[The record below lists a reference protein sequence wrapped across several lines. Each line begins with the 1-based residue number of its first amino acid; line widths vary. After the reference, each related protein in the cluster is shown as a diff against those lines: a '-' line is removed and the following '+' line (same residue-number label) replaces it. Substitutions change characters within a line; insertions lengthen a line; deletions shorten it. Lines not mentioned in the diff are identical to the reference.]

1 MADPSIGGGRD
12 VWASTAMLE
21 ATRAERARHA
31 AACRDAAGAIAA
43 AAAKRGL
50 TPMAPL
56 GRVAALRAA
65 LTRLGLD
72 DGELASEETL
82 AAALGDWALQHADRN
97 VADDGPHIGA
107 GDADDQDLL
116 AAAAIFDVRVV
127 VVSAACETPLVY
139 DLGNED
145 DEAVVV
151 LGHGGAAAYC
161 ELAPKHVPK
170 SHARRLHA
178 AAYAALVAQQHAPA
192 AALRCVL
199 CGAVR
204 PRAGPPSTK
213 PPPLE
218 AEEAPADPD
227 AALAKLRAAIDAR
240 SADVISCE
248 AALRESENDAFAATF
263 GGSGG
268 DPALASAA
276 AVARRYALRA
286 SRAELEAA
294 KATAAVTEL
303 RRDLAEALARE
314 ATLRAAHAYAASST
328 PGNPR
333 DVGLSQKRE
342 CSYTL

>member
-31 AACRDAAGAIAA
+31 ASCRDAAGAIAA
-43 AAAKRGL
+43 AAARRGL
-50 TPMAPL
+50 APMAPL

-72 DGELASEETL
+72 DGELASEATL
-82 AAALGDWALQHADRN
+82 AAALEDWAAQHADRN

-139 DLGNED
+139 DVGNED

-178 AAYAALVAQQHAPA
+178 AAYAALVAAQHAPAA

-204 PRAGPPSTK
+204 PRGPPSTK

-218 AEEAPADPD
+218 AEEAPEVPD
-227 AALAKLRAAIDAR
+227 AALAKLRAA
-240 SADVISCE
+240 VESCE

-286 SRAELEAA
+286 ARAELEAA
-294 KATAAVTEL
+294 KAAAAVTEL

-314 ATLRAAHAYAASST
+314 ATLRAAHAGAS
-328 PGNPR
+328 
-333 DVGLSQKRE
+333 
-342 CSYTL
+342 

>member
-21 ATRAERARHA
+21 ATRAARARHA
-31 AACRDAAGAIAA
+31 ASCRDAAGAIAA
-43 AAAKRGL
+43 AAARRGL

-82 AAALGDWALQHADRN
+82 AAALGDWAAQHADRN

-204 PRAGPPSTK
+204 PRGPPSTK

-227 AALAKLRAAIDAR
+227 AALAKLRAA
-240 SADVISCE
+240 VESCE
-248 AALRESENDAFAATF
+248 AALRESENQAFAATF

-286 SRAELEAA
+286 ARAELEAS
-294 KATAAVTEL
+294 KAAAAVTEL

-314 ATLRAAHAYAASST
+314 ATLRAAHAGAS
-328 PGNPR
+328 
-333 DVGLSQKRE
+333 
-342 CSYTL
+342 

>member
-1 MADPSIGGGRD
+1 
-12 VWASTAMLE
+12 MLE

-31 AACRDAAGAIAA
+31 ASCRDAAGAIAA
-43 AAAKRGL
+43 AAARRGL
-50 TPMAPL
+50 APMAPL

-170 SHARRLHA
+170 YARRLHA

-213 PPPLE
+213 PPPLDE
-218 AEEAPADPD
+218 ATPADPD
-227 AALAKLRAAIDAR
+227 ALAKLRAAIDAR
-240 SADVISCE
+240 AADVESCE

-314 ATLRAAHAYAASST
+314 AALRAAHAGAS
-328 PGNPR
+328 
-333 DVGLSQKRE
+333 
-342 CSYTL
+342 

>member
-31 AACRDAAGAIAA
+31 ASCRDAAGAIAA
-43 AAAKRGL
+43 AAARRGL
-50 TPMAPL
+50 APMAPL

-170 SHARRLHA
+170 YARRLHA

-192 AALRCVL
+192 ATALRCVL

-227 AALAKLRAAIDAR
+227 AALAKLRAA
-240 SADVISCE
+240 VESCE

-286 SRAELEAA
+286 ARAELEAS
-294 KATAAVTEL
+294 KAAAAVTEL

-314 ATLRAAHAYAASST
+314 ATLRAAHAGAS
-328 PGNPR
+328 
-333 DVGLSQKRE
+333 
-342 CSYTL
+342 

>member
-31 AACRDAAGAIAA
+31 AMCRDAAGAIAA
-43 AAAKRGL
+43 AAARRGL
-50 TPMAPL
+50 APMAPL

-82 AAALGDWALQHADRN
+82 AAALGDWAAQHADRS

-151 LGHGGAAAYC
+151 LGHGGAAYC

-170 SHARRLHA
+170 YARRLHA

-192 AALRCVL
+192 AAALRCVL

-204 PRAGPPSTK
+204 PRGPPSTK

-227 AALAKLRAAIDAR
+227 AALAKLRAA
-240 SADVISCE
+240 VESCE
-248 AALRESENDAFAATF
+248 AALRESENQAFAATF

-286 SRAELEAA
+286 ARAELEAA
-294 KATAAVTEL
+294 KAAAAVTEL

-314 ATLRAAHAYAASST
+314 ATLRAAHAGAS
-328 PGNPR
+328 
-333 DVGLSQKRE
+333 
-342 CSYTL
+342 

>member
-31 AACRDAAGAIAA
+31 ASCRDAAGAIAA
-43 AAAKRGL
+43 AAARRGL
-50 TPMAPL
+50 APMAPL

-161 ELAPKHVPK
+161 ELAPKHVPR

-227 AALAKLRAAIDAR
+227 AALAKLRAA
-240 SADVISCE
+240 VESCE

-286 SRAELEAA
+286 ARAELEAS
-294 KATAAVTEL
+294 KAAAAVTEL

-314 ATLRAAHAYAASST
+314 AALRAAHAGAS
-328 PGNPR
+328 
-333 DVGLSQKRE
+333 
-342 CSYTL
+342 

>member
-31 AACRDAAGAIAA
+31 ASCRDAAGAIAA
-43 AAAKRGL
+43 AAARRGL

-82 AAALGDWALQHADRN
+82 AAALGDWAAQHADRN

-170 SHARRLHA
+170 YARRLHA

-227 AALAKLRAAIDAR
+227 AALAKLRAA
-240 SADVISCE
+240 VESCE

-263 GGSGG
+263 GGSGS

-286 SRAELEAA
+286 ARAELEAA
-294 KATAAVTEL
+294 KAAAAVTEL

-314 ATLRAAHAYAASST
+314 ATLRAAHAGAS
-328 PGNPR
+328 
-333 DVGLSQKRE
+333 
-342 CSYTL
+342 

>member
-31 AACRDAAGAIAA
+31 ATCRDAAGAIAA
-43 AAAKRGL
+43 AAARRGL
-50 TPMAPL
+50 APMAPL

-97 VADDGPHIGA
+97 VADDGPPIGA

-204 PRAGPPSTK
+204 PRGPPSTK

-227 AALAKLRAAIDAR
+227 AALAKLRAA
-240 SADVISCE
+240 VESCE
-248 AALRESENDAFAATF
+248 AALRESENDAFTATF

-268 DPALASAA
+268 DPALTSAA

-286 SRAELEAA
+286 ARAELEAA
-294 KATAAVTEL
+294 KAAAAVTEL

-314 ATLRAAHAYAASST
+314 ATLRAAHAGAS
-328 PGNPR
+328 
-333 DVGLSQKRE
+333 
-342 CSYTL
+342 

>member
-1 MADPSIGGGRD
+1 MADPSTGGGRD

-31 AACRDAAGAIAA
+31 ASCRDAAGAIAA
-43 AAAKRGL
+43 AAARRGL
-50 TPMAPL
+50 APMAPL

-204 PRAGPPSTK
+204 PRGPPSTK

-218 AEEAPADPD
+218 AEEAPVDPD
-227 AALAKLRAAIDAR
+227 AALAKLRAA
-240 SADVISCE
+240 VESCE

-286 SRAELEAA
+286 ARAELEAA
-294 KATAAVTEL
+294 KAAAAVTEL

-314 ATLRAAHAYAASST
+314 ATLRAAHAGAS
-328 PGNPR
+328 
-333 DVGLSQKRE
+333 
-342 CSYTL
+342 

>member
-31 AACRDAAGAIAA
+31 ASCRDAAGAIAA
-43 AAAKRGL
+43 AAARRGL
-50 TPMAPL
+50 APMAPL

-82 AAALGDWALQHADRN
+82 AAALGDWAAQHADRN

-192 AALRCVL
+192 AAALRCVL

-204 PRAGPPSTK
+204 PRTGPPSTK

-227 AALAKLRAAIDAR
+227 AALAKLRAA
-240 SADVISCE
+240 VESCE

-286 SRAELEAA
+286 ARAELEAS
-294 KATAAVTEL
+294 KAAAAVTEL

-314 ATLRAAHAYAASST
+314 ATLRAAHAGAS
-328 PGNPR
+328 
-333 DVGLSQKRE
+333 
-342 CSYTL
+342 

>member
-31 AACRDAAGAIAA
+31 ASCRDAAGAIAA
-43 AAAKRGL
+43 AAARRGL
-50 TPMAPL
+50 APMAPL

-82 AAALGDWALQHADRN
+82 AAALGDWAAQHADRN

-170 SHARRLHA
+170 YARRLHA

-204 PRAGPPSTK
+204 PRGPPSTK

-227 AALAKLRAAIDAR
+227 AALAKLRAA
-240 SADVISCE
+240 VESCE

-286 SRAELEAA
+286 ARAELEAA
-294 KATAAVTEL
+294 KAAAAVTEL

-314 ATLRAAHAYAASST
+314 ATLRAAHAGAS
-328 PGNPR
+328 
-333 DVGLSQKRE
+333 
-342 CSYTL
+342 

>member
-1 MADPSIGGGRD
+1 M
-12 VWASTAMLE
+12 
-21 ATRAERARHA
+21 
-31 AACRDAAGAIAA
+31 
-43 AAAKRGL
+43 
-50 TPMAPL
+50 
-56 GRVAALRAA
+56 
-65 LTRLGLD
+65 
-72 DGELASEETL
+72 
-82 AAALGDWALQHADRN
+82 
-97 VADDGPHIGA
+97 
-107 GDADDQDLL
+107 
-116 AAAAIFDVRVV
+116 
-127 VVSAACETPLVY
+127 
-139 DLGNED
+139 
-145 DEAVVV
+145 V

-178 AAYAALVAQQHAPA
+178 AAYAALVAQQQHAPAA

-286 SRAELEAA
+286 ARAELEAS
-294 KATAAVTEL
+294 KAAAAVTEL

-314 ATLRAAHAYAASST
+314 AALRAAHAGAS
-328 PGNPR
+328 
-333 DVGLSQKRE
+333 
-342 CSYTL
+342 

>member
-31 AACRDAAGAIAA
+31 ASCRDAAGAIAA

-50 TPMAPL
+50 APMAPL

-161 ELAPKHVPK
+161 ELAPKHVPR

-204 PRAGPPSTK
+204 PRGPPSTK

-227 AALAKLRAAIDAR
+227 AALAKLRAA
-240 SADVISCE
+240 VESCE

-286 SRAELEAA
+286 ARAELEAS
-294 KATAAVTEL
+294 KAAAAVTEL

-314 ATLRAAHAYAASST
+314 AALRAAHAGAS
-328 PGNPR
+328 
-333 DVGLSQKRE
+333 
-342 CSYTL
+342 

>member
-31 AACRDAAGAIAA
+31 ASCRDAAGAIAA
-43 AAAKRGL
+43 AAARRGL
-50 TPMAPL
+50 APMALL

-204 PRAGPPSTK
+204 PRGPPSTK

-227 AALAKLRAAIDAR
+227 AALAKLRAA
-240 SADVISCE
+240 VESCE

-286 SRAELEAA
+286 ARAELEAA
-294 KATAAVTEL
+294 KAAAAVTEL

-314 ATLRAAHAYAASST
+314 ATLRAAHAGAS
-328 PGNPR
+328 
-333 DVGLSQKRE
+333 
-342 CSYTL
+342 

>member
-31 AACRDAAGAIAA
+31 ASCRDAAGAIAA
-43 AAAKRGL
+43 AAARRGL
-50 TPMAPL
+50 APMAPL

-192 AALRCVL
+192 AAALRCVL

-204 PRAGPPSTK
+204 PRGPPSTK

-227 AALAKLRAAIDAR
+227 AALAKLRAA
-240 SADVISCE
+240 VESCE

-286 SRAELEAA
+286 ARAELEAA
-294 KATAAVTEL
+294 KAAAAVTEL

-314 ATLRAAHAYAASST
+314 ATLRAAHAGAS
-328 PGNPR
+328 
-333 DVGLSQKRE
+333 
-342 CSYTL
+342 

>member
-31 AACRDAAGAIAA
+31 ASCRDAAGAIAA
-43 AAAKRGL
+43 AAARRGL
-50 TPMAPL
+50 APMAPL

-82 AAALGDWALQHADRN
+82 AAALGDWAAQHADRN

-151 LGHGGAAAYC
+151 LGHGGGAAYC

-178 AAYAALVAQQHAPA
+178 AAYAALVAAQHAPA

-204 PRAGPPSTK
+204 PRGPPSTK

-227 AALAKLRAAIDAR
+227 AALAKLRAA
-240 SADVISCE
+240 VESCE

-286 SRAELEAA
+286 ARAELEAS
-294 KATAAVTEL
+294 KAAAAVTEL

-314 ATLRAAHAYAASST
+314 AALRAAHAGAS
-328 PGNPR
+328 
-333 DVGLSQKRE
+333 
-342 CSYTL
+342 

>member
-31 AACRDAAGAIAA
+31 ASCRDAAGAIAA
-43 AAAKRGL
+43 AAARRGL
-50 TPMAPL
+50 APMAPL

-82 AAALGDWALQHADRN
+82 AAALGDWAAQHADRN
-97 VADDGPHIGA
+97 VADDGPHIGG

-170 SHARRLHA
+170 YARRLHA

-213 PPPLE
+213 PPPLDE
-218 AEEAPADPD
+218 ATPADPD
-227 AALAKLRAAIDAR
+227 ALAKLRAAIDAR
-240 SADVISCE
+240 AADVESCE

-286 SRAELEAA
+286 ARAELEAA

-314 ATLRAAHAYAASST
+314 AALRAAHAGAS
-328 PGNPR
+328 
-333 DVGLSQKRE
+333 
-342 CSYTL
+342 

>member
-1 MADPSIGGGRD
+1 MGMADPSIGGGRD

-21 ATRAERARHA
+21 ATQAERARHA

-43 AAAKRGL
+43 AAARRGL
-50 TPMAPL
+50 APMAPL

-204 PRAGPPSTK
+204 PRGPPSTK

-227 AALAKLRAAIDAR
+227 AALAKLRAA
-240 SADVISCE
+240 VESCE

-286 SRAELEAA
+286 ARAELEAA
-294 KATAAVTEL
+294 KAAAAVTEL

-314 ATLRAAHAYAASST
+314 ATLRAAHAGAS
-328 PGNPR
+328 
-333 DVGLSQKRE
+333 
-342 CSYTL
+342 

>member
-31 AACRDAAGAIAA
+31 ASCRDAAGAIAA
-43 AAAKRGL
+43 AAARRGL
-50 TPMAPL
+50 APMAPL

-82 AAALGDWALQHADRN
+82 AAALGDWAAQHADRN

-227 AALAKLRAAIDAR
+227 AALAKLRAA
-240 SADVISCE
+240 VESCE

-286 SRAELEAA
+286 ARAELEAA
-294 KATAAVTEL
+294 KAAAAVTEL

-314 ATLRAAHAYAASST
+314 ATLRAAHAGAS
-328 PGNPR
+328 
-333 DVGLSQKRE
+333 
-342 CSYTL
+342 

>member
-31 AACRDAAGAIAA
+31 ASCRDAAGAIAA

-170 SHARRLHA
+170 YARRLHA

-213 PPPLE
+213 PPPLDE
-218 AEEAPADPD
+218 ATPADPD
-227 AALAKLRAAIDAR
+227 ALAKLRAAIDAR
-240 SADVISCE
+240 AADVESCE

-286 SRAELEAA
+286 ARAELEAA

-314 ATLRAAHAYAASST
+314 AALRAHAGAS
-328 PGNPR
+328 
-333 DVGLSQKRE
+333 
-342 CSYTL
+342 

>member
-21 ATRAERARHA
+21 ATQAERARHA
-31 AACRDAAGAIAA
+31 ATCRDAAGAIAA
-43 AAAKRGL
+43 AAARRGL

-72 DGELASEETL
+72 DGELASEEML
-82 AAALGDWALQHADRN
+82 AAALGDWAAQHADRN

-204 PRAGPPSTK
+204 PRGPPSTK

-227 AALAKLRAAIDAR
+227 AALAKLRAA
-240 SADVISCE
+240 VESCE

-286 SRAELEAA
+286 ARAELEAS
-294 KATAAVTEL
+294 KAAAAVTEL

-314 ATLRAAHAYAASST
+314 AALRAAHAGAS
-328 PGNPR
+328 
-333 DVGLSQKRE
+333 
-342 CSYTL
+342 

>member
-31 AACRDAAGAIAA
+31 ASCRDAAGAIAA

-82 AAALGDWALQHADRN
+82 AAALGDWAAQHADRN

-170 SHARRLHA
+170 YARRLHA

-204 PRAGPPSTK
+204 PRGPPSTK
-213 PPPLE
+213 PPPLDE
-218 AEEAPADPD
+218 ATPADPD
-227 AALAKLRAAIDAR
+227 ALAKLRAAIDAR
-240 SADVISCE
+240 AADVESCE

-314 ATLRAAHAYAASST
+314 AALRAAHAGAS
-328 PGNPR
+328 
-333 DVGLSQKRE
+333 
-342 CSYTL
+342 

>member
-31 AACRDAAGAIAA
+31 ASCRDAAGAIAA

-50 TPMAPL
+50 APMAPL

-116 AAAAIFDVRVV
+116 AAAAILDVRVV

-204 PRAGPPSTK
+204 PRGPPSTK

-227 AALAKLRAAIDAR
+227 AALAKLRAA
-240 SADVISCE
+240 VESCE

-286 SRAELEAA
+286 ARAELEAA
-294 KATAAVTEL
+294 KAAAAVTEL

-314 ATLRAAHAYAASST
+314 ATLRAAHAGAS
-328 PGNPR
+328 
-333 DVGLSQKRE
+333 
-342 CSYTL
+342 

>member
-31 AACRDAAGAIAA
+31 ASCRDAAGAIAA
-43 AAAKRGL
+43 AAARRGL
-50 TPMAPL
+50 APMAPL

-127 VVSAACETPLVY
+127 VVSAACDIPLVY

-170 SHARRLHA
+170 YARRLHA

-213 PPPLE
+213 PPPLDE
-218 AEEAPADPD
+218 ATPADPD
-227 AALAKLRAAIDAR
+227 ALAKLRAAIDAR
-240 SADVISCE
+240 AADVESCE

-314 ATLRAAHAYAASST
+314 AALRAAHAGAS
-328 PGNPR
+328 
-333 DVGLSQKRE
+333 
-342 CSYTL
+342 

>member
-1 MADPSIGGGRD
+1 
-12 VWASTAMLE
+12 MLE

-31 AACRDAAGAIAA
+31 ASCRDAAGAIAA

-50 TPMAPL
+50 SPMALL

-82 AAALGDWALQHADRN
+82 AAALGDWAAQHADRN

-170 SHARRLHA
+170 YARRLHA

-192 AALRCVL
+192 APLRCVL

-218 AEEAPADPD
+218 EEAPADPD
-227 AALAKLRAAIDAR
+227 AALAKLRAA
-240 SADVISCE
+240 VESCE

-286 SRAELEAA
+286 ARAELEAS
-294 KATAAVTEL
+294 KAAAAVTEL

-314 ATLRAAHAYAASST
+314 ATLRAAHAGAS
-328 PGNPR
+328 
-333 DVGLSQKRE
+333 
-342 CSYTL
+342 

>member
-1 MADPSIGGGRD
+1 
-12 VWASTAMLE
+12 MLE

-31 AACRDAAGAIAA
+31 ASCRDAAGAIAA
-43 AAAKRGL
+43 AAARRGL
-50 TPMAPL
+50 APMAPL

-97 VADDGPHIGA
+97 VADDGPPIGA

-170 SHARRLHA
+170 YARRLHA

-276 AVARRYALRA
+276 AVARRYAVRA
-286 SRAELEAA
+286 ARAELEAA
-294 KATAAVTEL
+294 KAAAAVTEL

-314 ATLRAAHAYAASST
+314 ATLRAAHAGAS
-328 PGNPR
+328 
-333 DVGLSQKRE
+333 
-342 CSYTL
+342 

>member
-1 MADPSIGGGRD
+1 MI
-12 VWASTAMLE
+12 ST
-21 ATRAERARHA
+21 
-31 AACRDAAGAIAA
+31 
-43 AAAKRGL
+43 
-50 TPMAPL
+50 
-56 GRVAALRAA
+56 
-65 LTRLGLD
+65 
-72 DGELASEETL
+72 
-82 AAALGDWALQHADRN
+82 Q
-97 VADDGPHIGA
+97 
-107 GDADDQDLL
+107 
-116 AAAAIFDVRVV
+116 V

-170 SHARRLHA
+170 YARRLHA

-192 AALRCVL
+192 ATALRCVL

-213 PPPLE
+213 PPPLDE
-218 AEEAPADPD
+218 ATPADPD
-227 AALAKLRAAIDAR
+227 ALAKLRAAIDAR
-240 SADVISCE
+240 AADVESCE

-286 SRAELEAA
+286 ARAELEAA

-314 ATLRAAHAYAASST
+314 ATLRAAHAGAS
-328 PGNPR
+328 
-333 DVGLSQKRE
+333 
-342 CSYTL
+342 

>member
-31 AACRDAAGAIAA
+31 ASCRDAAGAIAA
-43 AAAKRGL
+43 AAARRGL
-50 TPMAPL
+50 APMAPL

-192 AALRCVL
+192 AAALRCVL

-204 PRAGPPSTK
+204 PRGPPSTK

-227 AALAKLRAAIDAR
+227 AALAKLRAA
-240 SADVISCE
+240 VESCE

-286 SRAELEAA
+286 ARAELEAS
-294 KATAAVTEL
+294 KAAAAVTEL

-314 ATLRAAHAYAASST
+314 AALRAAHAGAS
-328 PGNPR
+328 
-333 DVGLSQKRE
+333 
-342 CSYTL
+342 

>member
-31 AACRDAAGAIAA
+31 ASCRDAAGAIAA
-43 AAAKRGL
+43 AAARRGL

-82 AAALGDWALQHADRN
+82 AAALGDWAAQHADRN

-170 SHARRLHA
+170 YARRLHA

-192 AALRCVL
+192 ATALRCVL

-314 ATLRAAHAYAASST
+314 AALRAAHAGAS
-328 PGNPR
+328 
-333 DVGLSQKRE
+333 
-342 CSYTL
+342 

>member
-31 AACRDAAGAIAA
+31 ASCRDAAGAIAA
-43 AAAKRGL
+43 AAARRGL
-50 TPMAPL
+50 APMAPL

-82 AAALGDWALQHADRN
+82 AAALGDWAAQHADRN

-178 AAYAALVAQQHAPA
+178 AAYAALVAAQHAPAA

-204 PRAGPPSTK
+204 PRGPPSTK

-227 AALAKLRAAIDAR
+227 AALAKLRAA
-240 SADVISCE
+240 VESCE

-286 SRAELEAA
+286 ARAELEAA
-294 KATAAVTEL
+294 KAAAAVTEL

-314 ATLRAAHAYAASST
+314 ATLRAAHAGAS
-328 PGNPR
+328 
-333 DVGLSQKRE
+333 
-342 CSYTL
+342 

>member
-31 AACRDAAGAIAA
+31 ASCRDAAGAIAA
-43 AAAKRGL
+43 AAARRGL

-82 AAALGDWALQHADRN
+82 AAALGDWAAQHADRN

-204 PRAGPPSTK
+204 PRGPPSTK

-227 AALAKLRAAIDAR
+227 AALAKLRAA
-240 SADVISCE
+240 VESCE

-286 SRAELEAA
+286 ARAELEAA
-294 KATAAVTEL
+294 KAAAAVTEL

-314 ATLRAAHAYAASST
+314 ATLRAAHAGAS
-328 PGNPR
+328 
-333 DVGLSQKRE
+333 
-342 CSYTL
+342 

>member
-31 AACRDAAGAIAA
+31 ASCRDAAGAIAA
-43 AAAKRGL
+43 AAARRGL
-50 TPMAPL
+50 APMAPL

-192 AALRCVL
+192 AAALRCVL

-204 PRAGPPSTK
+204 PRGPPSTK

-227 AALAKLRAAIDAR
+227 ASLAKLRAA
-240 SADVISCE
+240 VESCE

-286 SRAELEAA
+286 ARAELEAA
-294 KATAAVTEL
+294 KAAAAVTEL

-314 ATLRAAHAYAASST
+314 ATLRAAHAGAS
-328 PGNPR
+328 
-333 DVGLSQKRE
+333 
-342 CSYTL
+342 

>member
-31 AACRDAAGAIAA
+31 ASCRDAAGAIAA
-43 AAAKRGL
+43 AAARRGL

-170 SHARRLHA
+170 YARRLHA
-178 AAYAALVAQQHAPA
+178 AAYAALVAQQHAPAA

-227 AALAKLRAAIDAR
+227 AALAKLRAA
-240 SADVISCE
+240 VESCE

-286 SRAELEAA
+286 ARAELEAA
-294 KATAAVTEL
+294 KAAAAVTEL

-314 ATLRAAHAYAASST
+314 ATLRAAHAGAS
-328 PGNPR
+328 
-333 DVGLSQKRE
+333 
-342 CSYTL
+342 

>member
-31 AACRDAAGAIAA
+31 ASCRDAAGAIAA
-43 AAAKRGL
+43 AAARRGL
-50 TPMAPL
+50 APMAPL

-82 AAALGDWALQHADRN
+82 AAALGDWAAQHADRN

-192 AALRCVL
+192 AAALRCVL

-204 PRAGPPSTK
+204 PRGPPSTK

-227 AALAKLRAAIDAR
+227 AALAKLRAA
-240 SADVISCE
+240 VESCE

-286 SRAELEAA
+286 ARAELEAA
-294 KATAAVTEL
+294 KAAAAVTDL

-314 ATLRAAHAYAASST
+314 ARLRAARAGAS
-328 PGNPR
+328 
-333 DVGLSQKRE
+333 
-342 CSYTL
+342 

>member
-31 AACRDAAGAIAA
+31 ASCRDAAGAIAA
-43 AAAKRGL
+43 AAARRGL
-50 TPMAPL
+50 APMAPL

-72 DGELASEETL
+72 DGELASEEML
-82 AAALGDWALQHADRN
+82 AAALGDWAAQHADRN

-192 AALRCVL
+192 AAALRCVL

-227 AALAKLRAAIDAR
+227 AALAKLRAA
-240 SADVISCE
+240 VESCE

-286 SRAELEAA
+286 ARAELEAA
-294 KATAAVTEL
+294 KAAAAVTEL

-314 ATLRAAHAYAASST
+314 ATLRAAHAGAS
-328 PGNPR
+328 
-333 DVGLSQKRE
+333 
-342 CSYTL
+342 

>member
-31 AACRDAAGAIAA
+31 ASCRDAAGAIAA
-43 AAAKRGL
+43 AAARRGL
-50 TPMAPL
+50 APMAPL

-82 AAALGDWALQHADRN
+82 AAALGDWAAQHADRN

-170 SHARRLHA
+170 YARRLHA

-204 PRAGPPSTK
+204 PRGPPSTK

-227 AALAKLRAAIDAR
+227 AALAKLRAA
-240 SADVISCE
+240 VESCE

-286 SRAELEAA
+286 ARAELEAA
-294 KATAAVTEL
+294 KAAAAVTEL

-314 ATLRAAHAYAASST
+314 ATLRAAHARAS
-328 PGNPR
+328 
-333 DVGLSQKRE
+333 
-342 CSYTL
+342 